1 MTKIRVLIAD
11 DHPMVRLGLRATI
24 SAQTDMEVVGE
35 AEDGKQAID
44 LALDEQPDIVVI
56 DLTMPEI
63 GGVEATEVILDN
75 CERTKVLA
83 LTMHEATPFLKSFLA
98 AGGSGYL
105 LKKTAGKDLLTAIRT
120 VHRGVRYLD
129 PKLGERLLEEL
140 VHHGRAD
147 RQSSAELS
155 QREREVV
162 RFVAQG
168 YSSQQVADRMRISA
182 KTVESYRSRIAQKLG
197 LKTRPEIVR
206 YAIETR
212 LLTQDD
218 FIPEG

>member
-1 MTKIRVLIAD
+1 MKKIRIVVAD
-11 DHPMVRLGLRATI
+11 DHPMVRAGLRATI
-24 SAQTDMEVVGE
+24 SAQPDMEIVGE

-44 LALDEQPDIVVI
+44 RALEEQPDIVLM

-63 GGVEATEVILDN
+63 GGVDATEVIIDN
-75 CERTKVLA
+75 CETTRVLA

-98 AGGSGYL
+98 AGGSGYV
-105 LKKTAGKDLLTAIRT
+105 LKKAAGKDLLTAIRT
-120 VHRGVRYLD
+120 VNRGLRFLD
-129 PKLGERLLEEL
+129 PKLGPRLLDEL
-140 VHHGRAD
+140 IHQGRAD
-147 RQSSAELS
+147 RKGNAELS
-155 QREREVV
+155 RREREVV
-162 RFVAQG
+162 QFVAQG

-182 KTVESYRSRIAQKLG
+182 KTVDSYRARISQKLG

-206 YAIETR
+206 YAIENG